1 MAQTFLSDIEI
12 ARSVQMKPIGDIAAK
27 LDIPASGLYHFGP
40 HKAKV
45 TYDQMDALQSRP
57 NGKLILT
64 TAITPTPAGEGKT
77 TTTVGLGDALS
88 ALGKNTAV
96 CIREASLGPCFGMK
110 GGAAG
115 GGRAQV
121 IPMEDINLHFTGD
134 LHAINAANN
143 LLAAMVDNHIYW
155 SNDLKLDPRRVTW
168 RRSVDMN
175 DRVLR
180 NIINS
185 IGGVANGFPRAD
197 GFDIT
202 AASEVMAIL
211 CLSNDLD
218 DLKRRFGN
226 IVIGYT
232 RGREPVTAKSIEAP
246 GAMTVLLKEAFQP
259 NMAQTLEGTPAFIHG
274 GPFGNI
280 AHGCNSVVATRTAL
294 KAADYVVT
302 EAGFGS
308 DLGAEKFINIKCRT
322 SGLAPDA
329 VVLVAT
335 IRALKSHGGVE
346 KDDFNK
352 EDVDAVKRGGANLL
366 QHIRIV
372 KSFNRPMVVAVNK
385 FFTDTEAEIQAVKDI
400 CKAEGVEA
408 IMANHWEHGGEG
420 AKELGEKVIAML
432 DESDGK
438 TGDLGLTYDSGDG
451 LWAKARAVAKNIY
464 GADGI
469 MADKKVRN
477 LFQQAQDN
485 GFANY
490 PVCIAKTQYSFSSDP
505 NLKGAPTGHTL
516 PIRDLR
522 ISGGSEFAV
531 VICGDIMTMPG
542 LPRVPAAN
550 AIDLND
556 KGEVVGLF

>member
-1 MAQTFLSDIEI
+1 M
-12 ARSVQMKPIGDIAAK
+12 RS
-27 LDIPASGLYHFGP
+27 
-40 HKAKV
+40 
-45 TYDQMDALQSRP
+45 
-57 NGKLILT
+57 
-64 TAITPTPAGEGKT
+64 
-77 TTTVGLGDALS
+77 
-88 ALGKNTAV
+88 
-96 CIREASLGPCFGMK
+96 
-110 GGAAG
+110 
-115 GGRAQV
+115 
-121 IPMEDINLHFTGD
+121 
-134 LHAINAANN
+134 NAA
-143 LLAAMVDNHIYW
+143 
-155 SNDLKLDPRRVTW
+155 
-168 RRSVDMN
+168 
-175 DRVLR
+175 
-180 NIINS
+180 
-185 IGGVANGFPRAD
+185 
-197 GFDIT
+197 
-202 AASEVMAIL
+202 
-211 CLSNDLD
+211 
-218 DLKRRFGN
+218 
-226 IVIGYT
+226 
-232 RGREPVTAKSIEAP
+232 
-246 GAMTVLLKEAFQP
+246 
-259 NMAQTLEGTPAFIHG
+259 
-274 GPFGNI
+274 
-280 AHGCNSVVATRTAL
+280 
-294 KAADYVVT
+294 
-302 EAGFGS
+302 
-308 DLGAEKFINIKCRT
+308 
-322 SGLAPDA
+322 
-329 VVLVAT
+329 
-335 IRALKSHGGVE
+335 
-346 KDDFNK
+346 
-352 EDVDAVKRGGANLL
+352 ANLL

-477 LFQQAQDN
+477 LFQQAEDN